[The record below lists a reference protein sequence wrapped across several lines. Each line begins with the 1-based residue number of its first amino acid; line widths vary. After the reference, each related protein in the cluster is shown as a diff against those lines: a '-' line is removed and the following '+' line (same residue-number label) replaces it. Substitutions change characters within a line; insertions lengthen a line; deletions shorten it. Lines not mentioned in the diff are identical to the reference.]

1 MWQDVSYLRQF
12 YGTPLGLV
20 TKQLLRQRLCEMWPS
35 VAGRRIL
42 TVGYGTPFLRPFRD
56 TAERTVAVM
65 PDLQGV
71 TRWPLGEPS
80 LVALSEEDALPFPDN
95 AFDRVI
101 LVHAVES
108 SELLRRM
115 LREVWRVLAGEG
127 RIIVVAPNRR
137 GVWARLERTPFG
149 HGHPYS
155 QRQLDRLLR
164 DSLFVPVR
172 ADYALYAPPSRRSFM
187 LALAPTL
194 ERLGARWAHSF
205 GGVVVSEAE
214 KQVYSGVAVEAKRVA
229 AHRRAPTVGTMYQ
242 SRSRLNMKTPCA
254 PRKLASQRD
263 DHNPALKPSCPSA

>member
-20 TKQLLRQRLCEMWPS
+20 TQRLVRQRIHDMWPT
-35 VAGRRIL
+35 VAGQRIL
-42 TVGYGTPFLRPFRD
+42 AVGYGTPYLGPFIGS
-56 TAERTVAVM
+56 AERAVAVM

-71 TRWPLGEPS
+71 TRWPVGEPG

-95 AFDRVI
+95 AFDRI
-101 LVHAVES
+101 LLVHAVES

-115 LREVWRVLAGEG
+115 LREIWRVLAGEG

-155 QRQLDRLLR
+155 QRQLDRLMR

-172 ADYALYAPPSRRSFM
+172 SDYALYAPPSRRRFM

-194 ERLGARWAHSF
+194 ERLGARWALPF
-205 GGVVVSEAE
+205 AGVVVSEAE
-214 KQVYSGVAVEAKRVA
+214 KQVYSGVAVEARRVA

-242 SRSRLNMKTPCA
+242 RSSRLNMKTPCA
-254 PRKLASQRD
+254 PRKLASKREDQ
-263 DHNPALKPSCPSA
+263 NPVLNPSCPSA